1 MIKNRGL
8 SLVEIMVGLAIL
20 LVAMVPIWGL
30 MGSSHQQVMRSA
42 DEIKASELAIELL
55 EQLQN
60 IGNVDCLPNDG
71 EESKYTLNSGGAV
84 PLDEDG
90 AVSLKVGTFEE
101 YFMPKLFISSSNVYD
116 GFTGERVI
124 GRVVSLCI
132 QYKSKEGRALEYVL
146 RGFVS
151 AKKQ

>member
-1 MIKNRGL
+1 MIRNRGM

-20 LVAMVPIWGL
+20 IIAMVPIWGL

-71 EESKYTLNSGGAV
+71 EESEFPLNSGGAV
-84 PLDEDG
+84 PLDEGG

-101 YFMPKLFISSSNVYD
+101 YFRPKLFISSSNVYD
-116 GFTGERVI
+116 GFTGERVV

-132 QYKSKEGRALEYVL
+132 QYKSKEGRDLEYIL

-151 AKKQ
+151 AK